1 MNPTIYKLN
10 SIFVIKWEIKKK
22 HKYIFL
28 GSRVFKLRF
37 VRNAAKYFNAR
48 KMLQP
53 KQWSNEAAQE
63 IYPFLKNR
71 NWRVEAEGR
80 MSYKIDYFLSN
91 PLHVTQ
97 ISTEVLNKTPP
108 PATSGLEVDTAF
120 LILINTQRS
129 HTALAT
135 HLQAPVRILFSFLLP
150 LWSSVGDFT
159 SHQWHLWRTLET
171 LNVPRGR
178 PPF

>member
-1 MNPTIYKLN
+1 
-10 SIFVIKWEIKKK
+10 
-22 HKYIFL
+22 
-28 GSRVFKLRF
+28 
-37 VRNAAKYFNAR
+37 
-48 KMLQP
+48 MLPNILTQE
-53 KQWSNEAAQE
+53 KGFSQNNGQWSN
-63 IYPFLKNR
+63 ILKNR

-150 LWSSVGDFT
+150 L
-159 SHQWHLWRTLET
+159 
-171 LNVPRGR
+171 
-178 PPF
+178 

>member
-1 MNPTIYKLN
+1 MLPNILTQEKCFSQNNGQMRQRKRFIP
-10 SIFVIKWEIKKK
+10 FKKIATGGWRLK
-22 HKYIFL
+22 D
-28 GSRVFKLRF
+28 GGW
-37 VRNAAKYFNAR
+37 R
-48 KMLQP
+48 K
-53 KQWSNEAAQE
+53 
-63 IYPFLKNR
+63 
-71 NWRVEAEGR
+71 EAEGP